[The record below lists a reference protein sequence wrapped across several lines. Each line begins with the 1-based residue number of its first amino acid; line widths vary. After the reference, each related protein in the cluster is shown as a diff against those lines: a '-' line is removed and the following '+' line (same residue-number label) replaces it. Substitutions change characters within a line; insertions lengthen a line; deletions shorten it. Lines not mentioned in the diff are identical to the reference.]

1 MNRHIRPDKILLF
14 YALLIWL
21 GSMLL
26 AGNIAALPLII
37 APRRLREPVVQW
49 GISIICRIFLAGMS
63 LVGAA
68 KMDLSSLDQLN
79 GQRGIVLAPN
89 HPSMI
94 DVVLILSRVPRTV
107 CLMKASISSNLF
119 LGIGAHL
126 AGYIS
131 NRQPDKMF
139 RAAIESVRAGN
150 LLLIFPE
157 GTRTSRQPVNPIQ
170 NSAALI
176 AKRAQAP
183 LQTILLTTNSP
194 YLSKGWKIWKP
205 AQFPMIYRAQLGP
218 QIHAEASIAETT
230 AHLQRYFEQALV
242 RSIDPE
248 LQLDNCRSRH
258 AR

>member
-119 LGIGAHL
+119 LGIGAYL

-248 LQLDNCRSRH
+248 LQFDNCHSRH

>member
-49 GISIICRIFLAGMS
+49 GISIICRIFLGGMS

-68 KMDLSSLDQLN
+68 KIDLSALDKLN
-79 GQRGIVLAPN
+79 GQGGMVLAPN

-94 DVVLILSRVPRTV
+94 DVFLILSRVPRTV

-119 LGIGAHL
+119 LGIGAYL

-170 NSAALI
+170 NSVALI

-183 LQTILLTTNSP
+183 LQIILLTTNSP

-205 AQFPMIYRAQLGP
+205 VQFPMIYRAQLGP